1 MGIYGKKC
9 GNFRKVLRES
19 FTGKFYGKVLRES
32 FTESFTGKF
41 YGKVLQKVLRESFT
55 GKFYGGMGSK
65 VWIETWKDCWSATGP
80 VRVTILTSFSR
91 FN

>member
-19 FTGKFYGKVLRES
+19 FTGKFYGKVLRKS

-41 YGKVLQKVLRESFT
+41 YGE
-55 GKFYGGMGSK
+55 MGSK